1 MGFFDAI
8 ADGLGLNKGKATT
21 KAAQQNMGVIDDLE
35 TLGTGYLTD
44 ARGITSDYL
53 DYGQTG
59 ANAYSDALGLNGA
72 EGSAAAQ
79 ERFTTSPG
87 YDFALEQG
95 LQGIQ
100 RLGASQGR
108 MQSGNTDID
117 LLKYGVGAAND
128 EWGRYL
134 DRLGGYQNVYA
145 SGVAADTGSLNNLTD
160 FGSSVASA
168 RMGANNQVAGG
179 KEAGQGSWLDPLMA
193 VGTLA
198 GKSFGYGGFGGK

>member
-1 MGFFDAI
+1 MGLFDAI

-21 KAAQQNMGVIDDLE
+21 KAGRQNMGVLDNLE
-35 TLGTGYLTD
+35 TLGTGYLND
-44 ARGITSDYL
+44 ARGITSEYL
-53 DYGQTG
+53 DYGKTG
-59 ANAYSDALGLNGA
+59 ADAYSDALGLNGA

-87 YDFALEQG
+87 YQFALDQG

-117 LLKYGVGAAND
+117 LLQYGVGAAND
-128 EWGRYL
+128 EYGSYL
-134 DRLGGYQNVYA
+134 DRLGGYQGVYA
-145 SGVAADTGSLNNLTD
+145 SGVGADTGALGNLTD

-168 RMGANNQVAGG
+168 RMGANNQVASG
-179 KEAGQGSWLDPLMA
+179 KEAGQGSWLDPLA
-193 VGTLA
+193 ALGKVVG
-198 GKSFGYGGFGGK
+198 GFMGYGGF